1 MEKNNFKIAVKIF
14 TPIIL
19 IALSIFFMSYG
30 NIKNYP
36 SINDFIVEL
45 FLKKGSSKSLSSDF
59 KNYKFEFKK
68 GSLKGNYI
76 SKTGLFNHASLN
88 QIAKDPYLM
97 TGLIN
102 LANSTIEEEW
112 GGKTPKDWI
121 VHGGFSA
128 DEPEVPASLR
138 HFYHPTRSEGERY
151 LSDAVNSK
159 LLNVIQSDIFGNP
172 KTNGVEWALGTKGPV
187 SDTRHIYTWKYGK
200 EFMKNA
206 LEEADIENRNKFM
219 AKSWRALG
227 ETLHMIADNG
237 CPVHVRNDA
246 HPSIPYLS
254 YFGNPDFYEEDM
266 ALRKDLISV
275 FNTGNV
281 SNSLKSKF
289 EKEKTVE
296 SIAHELAIFTNNN
309 FFTTETISGTDWKG
323 NNIKQITHPDYEYS
337 NPKLSSG
344 NYEKNYYR
352 TTINGVQGE
361 VLLATDTWF
370 FMKYPISKTYP
381 YINEEVVT
389 SQANVLI
396 PAIVEAG
403 ANVIKLFIP
412 KLKIIISTVSEDGS
426 ITGEII
432 HKTDQEYKDKIY
444 YNGPVEIMR
453 NKVSKLTSFNA
464 KNGKFT
470 GKIEVKEK
478 TVANAAIEFGGITV
492 YSDDFIIDVKKKDDD
507 LKDADLQDNKTSK
520 KLAWVLTEVKTND
533 WQSKMQKWNAK
544 NTSWRKDAQASEN
557 SATFKTTFIGKNDS
571 YVWVK
576 NGMSES
582 GQVSWTKPSK
592 SIILANEEVSLNLT
606 AAHLGRDHDNFRGI
620 GFVLAQHFSIDEKG
634 NAIGSASYFLNKDGK
649 SSFGSSS
656 SNNYQSQSATVTSK
670 IESGRNLG
678 DKEVIRVSA
687 SNGNFTVETWYIY
700 VWKEI

>member
-1 MEKNNFKIAVKIF
+1 MNMKKLNFTLFVKIIV
-14 TPIIL
+14 PIVLLTI
-19 IALSIFFMSYG
+19 SIFLMSYG
-30 NIKNYP
+30 NIKNHR
-36 SINDFIVEL
+36 SINGFIVES
-45 FLKKGSSKSLSSDF
+45 FLKKDSSKTLSPEY

-97 TGLIN
+97 TGLID

-112 GGKTPKDWI
+112 GGKTAKDWI

-138 HFYHPTRSEGERY
+138 HFYDPTRSEGDRY

-159 LLNVIQSDIFGNP
+159 LLNVIQSKIFGNP
-172 KTNGVEWALGTKGPV
+172 RTDGVEWALGTKGPI

-200 EFMKNA
+200 EFMKKA

-237 CPVHVRNDA
+237 CPAHVRNDA

-266 ALRKDLISV
+266 ALRKDLISG

-281 SNSLKSKF
+281 PKSLKSKF
-289 EKEKTVE
+289 EKEKTAE
-296 SIAHELAIFTNNN
+296 SIAHELAVFTNNN

-323 NNIKQITHPDYEYS
+323 NTIKQITHPDYEYS

-352 TTINGVQGE
+352 TTIDGVQGE

-389 SQANVLI
+389 SQAKVLI

-403 ANVIKLFIP
+403 AQVIKLFIP
-412 KLKIIISTVSEDGS
+412 KLKINILEIEEDGT
-426 ITGEII
+426 IKGKIV
-432 HKTDQEYKDKIY
+432 HKIDKEYTETIY
-444 YNGPVEIMR
+444 YNGPVSIKLFGISEIA
-453 NKVSKLTSFNA
+453 KFNA
-464 KNGKFT
+464 EGGQFSGKLDVT
-470 GKIEVKEK
+470 EK
-478 TVANAAIEFGGITV
+478 TYAKAEIEFGGV
-492 YSDDFIIDVKKKDDD
+492 AVQSDQFEVLPKKKEE
-507 LKDADLQDNKTSK
+507 KNEENNEEVKNNTK
-520 KLAWVLTEVKTND
+520 EKAWVLVGTEIDSKTERL
-533 WQSKMQKWNAK
+533 KAK
-544 NTSWRKDAQASEN
+544 NKSYKNVYKFEQNQTKNSNYSKQTYIGKTDRYYNPPTLNGEFCAVQFNWSDPPAVIHPNKKVSLQLSGSVTAEDQSFYNFSFQLSASCCIYTKGADDANWCDKLLNSEN
-557 SATFKTTFIGKNDS
+557 KN
-571 YVWVK
+571 VFACNK
-576 NGMSES
+576 
-582 GQVSWTKPSK
+582 K
-592 SIILANEEVSLNLT
+592 SRSFNEKVTIDDIRKGEEDEIL
-606 AAHLGRDHDNFRGI
+606 
-620 GFVLAQHFSIDEKG
+620 FV
-634 NAIGSASYFLNKDGK
+634 
-649 SSFGSSS
+649 
-656 SNNYQSQSATVTSK
+656 
-670 IESGRNLG
+670 
-678 DKEVIRVSA
+678 RVSGGIEGA
-687 SNGNFTVETWYIY
+687 STKFIY
-700 VWKEI
+700 EWK